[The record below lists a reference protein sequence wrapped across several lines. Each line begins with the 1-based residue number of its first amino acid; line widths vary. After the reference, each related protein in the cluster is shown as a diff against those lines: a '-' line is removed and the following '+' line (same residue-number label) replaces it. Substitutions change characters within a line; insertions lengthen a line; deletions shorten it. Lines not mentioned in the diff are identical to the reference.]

1 MNRAEAKQLLIERL
15 QPYVGR
21 SYRDLSEFVGSEH
34 VEKITMASGI
44 EYYFQLDVAPINE
57 DKDALIV
64 DGIVTEVHGRRFL
77 PPTEQATFT
86 ITPDDKICHISPEL
100 QQSREEAEHVVGG
113 NGG

>member
-15 QPYVGR
+15 QVYIGL

-34 VEKITMASGI
+34 VEKITMASGT
-44 EYYFQLDVAPINE
+44 EYYFQLDVAPFNE
-57 DKDALIV
+57 DEDALIV

-86 ITPDDKICHISPEL
+86 IMPDDKLYHISPEL
-100 QQSREEAEHVVGG
+100 QQSEEEAEQ
-113 NGG
+113 